1 MKYVELKRYEEL
13 LGVARTVTW
22 CAFLTGF
29 GIGVTVAALIIGR
42 FWL

>member
-1 MKYVELKRYEEL
+1 MKLVTIERYEQL
-13 LGVARTVTW
+13 LDAARRVTW

-42 FWL
+42 MF

>member
-1 MKYVELKRYEEL
+1 MKVVTIERYEEL
-13 LGVARTVTW
+13 LDAARKVTW
-22 CAFLTGF
+22 CAFLSGF